1 MKKPLLLALTL
12 LAPAACAQITVA
24 FNERPPYLIARPD
37 GSPSGLTGTPA
48 AQAFRAAGVDV
59 RWVNVPTNR
68 QIAMVR
74 ENSTQYC
81 AVGWFRNDE
90 RAQFAK
96 FTRPIYR
103 DHRWVAMTGLFFD
116 VSEGQPLDELMS
128 RGGVRLIVK
137 DKYSYGPRID
147 ALLSRFYPV
156 TAVSTGSTVQ
166 MLQSLSANTVDLMF
180 VSEEEAAYLMSLGG
194 PHAGKLRVLNLGGMP
209 KGEERHIMCSQSVP
223 DEVIAKLN
231 KAIAFR

>member
-1 MKKPLLLALTL
+1 MKKPLMFAAVLLASTVQ
-12 LAPAACAQITVA
+12 AQITVA
-24 FNERPPYLIARPD
+24 YNERPPYLVATRD

-48 AQAFRAAGVDV
+48 AQAFRAAGIDV
-59 RWVNVPTNR
+59 RWVRMPTNR

-74 ENSTQYC
+74 ENSAQYC

-116 VSEGQPLDELMS
+116 ASEGQPLEELMG
-128 RGGVRLIVK
+128 RGGLRLMVK

-147 ALLSRFYPV
+147 AMLSRFHPV

-194 PHAGKLRVLNLGGMP
+194 PHAGKLRVLNLAGMP
-209 KGEERHIMCSQSVP
+209 KGEERHIMCSLNVP
-223 DEVIAKLN
+223 DELIAKLN
-231 KAIAFR
+231 REIVFR